1 MLCRPWISSSTSRS
15 DNPKVMSGD
24 LADFTGQR
32 AVVTGGA
39 GFVGS
44 HLVDALLDSGCESV
58 AVVDNFFLGKS
69 ENLASALSRGDGRVK
84 IYREDAAEAEAMASV
99 IKAEKPDVVFNLAT
113 KALLYSFFN
122 PAGACRVNIDIAL
135 TLGELLRSGAFGR
148 LVHISTSEVYGSAR
162 YAPMDEN
169 HPQMAET
176 SYAAGKSAADV
187 LLMSYVNMF
196 DLDITILRPFNNYGP
211 RQNDGAMAAII
222 PVTIKRIR
230 AGQKPIIQ
238 GDGKQT
244 RDFIF
249 VKDTVR
255 AIMEFGRLSNA
266 RGRVLNLASGN
277 ETEIRAIVDTLSEL
291 LGYRG
296 EYQWEVERRADVRRH
311 MADVSRAEELIGPI
325 ARTELK
331 TGLSQTVDW
340 YGDNNP

>member
-1 MLCRPWISSSTSRS
+1 MSS
-15 DNPKVMSGD
+15 D
-24 LADFTGQR
+24 LPDFTGQR

-39 GFVGS
+39 GFIGS
-44 HLVDALLDSGCESV
+44 HLVDALIRSGCDSV

-69 ENLASALSRGDGRVK
+69 ENLDHATSQAGGKIR
-84 IYREDAAEAEAMASV
+84 IYREDAAESEAMGAV
-99 IKAEKPDVVFNLAT
+99 VKAEKPDVIFNLAT

-122 PAGACRVNIDIAL
+122 PAGACRVNLDIAL
-135 TLGELLRSGAFGR
+135 TLGELLRAGEFRR

-162 YAPMDEN
+162 YAPMDEK

-187 LLMSYVNMF
+187 LLASYVNMF

-211 RQNDGAMAAII
+211 RQNDGALAAVI

-230 AGQKPIIQ
+230 AGEKPIIQ

-255 AIMEFGRLSNA
+255 AIMEFGRRSNA
-266 RGRVLNLASGN
+266 RGRVLNLASGK
-277 ETEIRAIVDTLSEL
+277 ETEIKAIIDTLSEL

-296 EYQWEVERRADVRRH
+296 EYEWETERRADVRRH
-311 MADVSRAEELIGPI
+311 MADVSQAEALIGPI
-325 ARTELK
+325 ARTDLQS
-331 TGLSQTVDW
+331 GLRETVDW
-340 YGDNNP
+340 YRTYKQ